1 MDIQLLKKKIPH
13 GAFREIASRCG
24 VHYVTICNFYNK
36 KKPVSQKTQNKILS
50 ETVKYLQDMKME
62 TQNLTEQIQKL

>member
-1 MDIQLLKKKIPH
+1 MNIQTLKTKMPH

-24 VHYVTICNFYNK
+24 VHYVTICNFFNE

-50 ETVKYLQDMKME
+50 ETVKYLQNMKAE
-62 TQNLTEQIQKL
+62 KQKFTEQIQNL